1 MTPKENTSDLSVSL
15 PLDAYSG
22 AKYLHAYTQTNAEIG
37 HPAGTYF
44 FFLPASFVSP
54 TTRFAA
60 AAAWSLPESSHDAR
74 GDVRVGVCGQLGKSE
89 IRDLR
94 CIRANE
100 LQIHSGD
107 PVDFFFVCLVKRV
120 P

>member
-22 AKYLHAYTQTNAEIG
+22 AKYLHTYTQTNG
-37 HPAGTYF
+37 HPGTYC
-44 FFLPASFVSP
+44 FLFPLHPSCHRLHALP
-54 TTRFAA
+54 LPR